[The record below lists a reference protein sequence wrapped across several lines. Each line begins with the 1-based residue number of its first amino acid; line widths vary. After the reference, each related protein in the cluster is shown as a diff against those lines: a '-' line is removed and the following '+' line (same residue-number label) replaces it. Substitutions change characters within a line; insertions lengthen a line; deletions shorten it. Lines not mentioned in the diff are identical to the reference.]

1 MNPGSRSGKG
11 QRLWQHWETALQ
23 AAGADYTCSYTK
35 GIGHAVSLARESQAS
50 TVVAVGG
57 DGTINEVLDGVMQ
70 SGNPEL
76 QMGVLY
82 SGTSPDFC
90 RFHGIPI
97 EPQKAVAALLVGHV
111 RKVDVARIEYH
122 DVEGKAVTAHF
133 GCSCNIGMG
142 ASVAR
147 YANMWRRYL
156 GDILGTGAGVIR
168 TIATN
173 ARLDT
178 ELEIDDVPQQ
188 LSAVN
193 HLTVAKN
200 PYIASGLKVDV
211 DLKPDDGK
219 LVLIGIHGKSRL
231 GILAMVPSFYSGSVA
246 NVRGVILTEAHTV
259 CIRAKGAQEIEFDGD
274 PRGYL
279 PAQIT
284 LLPKALSLIGGQDE
298 RS

>member
-23 AAGADYTCSYTK
+23 AAGVEYTCAYTN

-70 SGNPEL
+70 SDNPEL

-90 RFHGIPI
+90 RFHGISI
-97 EPQKAVAALLVGHV
+97 EPQRAVVALLAGQV

-122 DVEGKAVTAHF
+122 DVDGKAVTAHF

-147 YANMWRRYL
+147 YANKWRRYL
-156 GDILGTGAGVIR
+156 GDILGTGAAVIR

-173 ARLDT
+173 ARQDI
-178 ELEIDDVPQQ
+178 ELEIDGVHQQ
-188 LSAVN
+188 LHAVN
-193 HLTVAKN
+193 HLTIAKN
-200 PYIASGLKVDV
+200 LYIASGLKVDV

-231 GILAMVPSFYSGSVA
+231 GILGMVPSFYSGSVTNA
-246 NVRGVILTEAHTV
+246 KGVILTEARSV
-259 CIRAKGAQEIEFDGD
+259 CIRAKGTQEIEFDGD

-279 PAQIT
+279 PVQIT
-284 LLPKALSLIGGQDE
+284 LIPKALNLVGGQDE